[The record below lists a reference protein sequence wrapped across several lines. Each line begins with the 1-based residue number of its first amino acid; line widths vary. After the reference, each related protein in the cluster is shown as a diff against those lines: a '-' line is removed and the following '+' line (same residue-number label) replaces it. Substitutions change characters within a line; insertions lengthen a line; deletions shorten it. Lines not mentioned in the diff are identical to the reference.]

1 MSITLRVIIKKK
13 DVDVY
18 DDVSFFFF
26 KFIREIVIMLLIV
39 IIFL

>member
-1 MSITLRVIIKKK
+1 MSVTSRVIIKKK
-13 DVDVY
+13 NANVY

-26 KFIREIVIMLLIV
+26 KFIKEIVIMLSIV